1 MSISN
6 LSEEKNIAHEIKLSG
21 RNTMSISGVEEVVG
35 FDEENVHLRTGAGEL
50 FVEGKDIKIG
60 TLDTQ
65 QGVVALTGR
74 INALYY
80 SSDEGREKKGFFS
93 RLAR

>member
-1 MSISN
+1 MSITN
-6 LSEEKNIAHEIKLSG
+6 FSEERVHAHEIKLSG
-21 RNTMSISGVEEVVG
+21 RNCMSISGVEEVVG
-35 FDEENVHLRTGAGEL
+35 FDEENVHLRTSAGEL
-50 FVEGKDIKIG
+50 FVEGREIKIG

-65 QGVVALTGR
+65 QGVVALTGK

-80 SSDEGREKKGFFS
+80 SSDDGREKKGFFS